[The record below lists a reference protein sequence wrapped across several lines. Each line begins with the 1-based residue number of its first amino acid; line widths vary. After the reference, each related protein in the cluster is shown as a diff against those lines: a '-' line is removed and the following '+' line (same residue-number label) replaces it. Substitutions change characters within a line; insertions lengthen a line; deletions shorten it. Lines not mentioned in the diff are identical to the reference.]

1 MLLDGFLSIKLPPIM
16 PTYNALMKLRI
27 IITTIFLLSTIAM
40 ILVFTRQI
48 LLAVLLF
55 LISYLLVFILMI
67 KLFLI
72 KKL

>member
-1 MLLDGFLSIKLPPIM
+1 MILDGLLSFTLPPIL

-27 IITTIFLLSTIAM
+27 VMTTIFLFSTISI
-40 ILVFTRQI
+40 ILVFARQI
-48 LLAVLLF
+48 FPAVLLF